1 MSRPISHRHG
11 LFALSLPFGK
21 IKIARNDLPE
31 AAQFFFAEIIFCYD
45 GVLQMGAAALKSGKT
60 HKFFFCVGTIIDNFG
75 SRLTMHGVMYLVLH
89 FFEELYGN
97 FGVRVVI
104 YARCVD
110 IEYLTVKNLFG
121 SADIT
126 DALQKLLKVS
136 ASAKLFQP
144 VIIQRKA
151 FTNIF
156 IEPFCSPLAKLCAAQ
171 RFYAIADRNNDIKI
185 VVIHSIGLTVCGSCC
200 KICNNCF
207 TRKFALFKNIFDVS
221 GDRRLIPFKKRS
233 HLIERQPYGF
243 SLKANI
249 DFYFSVFG
257 LEDDKVLIFI

>member
-104 YARCVD
+104 YARCVFSEAR
-110 IEYLTVKNLFG
+110 ISRMRSKSSLKYPPPPSSFSLSSSNVK
-121 SADIT
+121 
-126 DALQKLLKVS
+126 
-136 ASAKLFQP
+136 
-144 VIIQRKA
+144 
-151 FTNIF
+151 
-156 IEPFCSPLAKLCAAQ
+156 PLRIYSLS
-171 RFYAIADRNNDIKI
+171 RFVAHWRNCVPRSD
-185 VVIHSIGLTVCGSCC
+185 
-200 KICNNCF
+200 F
-207 TRKFALFKNIFDVS
+207 TR
-221 GDRRLIPFKKRS
+221 
-233 HLIERQPYGF
+233 
-243 SLKANI
+243 
-249 DFYFSVFG
+249 
-257 LEDDKVLIFI
+257 